1 MGHDHGP
8 RVVAGT
14 VSAAYRRRLAAA
26 ISVTG
31 VVLVV
36 QLVGAVLSNS
46 LALLSDSLH
55 MFVDTSGVALALV
68 AVTVAQR
75 EPTPQRTWGLYRVE
89 ILAALVNAML
99 LGAVGAFIAYQA
111 VRRIGD
117 PPDVRTG
124 PLLAAAL
131 LGLAANL
138 VGLFLLRG
146 GKDHSLNLRGAYLEV
161 LGDTMGSVA
170 AVATGLVIAASGWTL
185 VDPIASLVIVAMI
198 LPRAYLLLRDT
209 LQVLL
214 EATPRDLDLGAL
226 RTRLLEEPDI
236 DGVHDLHAWTVTS
249 GMPVLTAHLTV
260 TDAVIREGRLGPVL
274 DRVGTIVGD
283 DFDVRHSTI
292 QLEPAGHRAH
302 EYADHP

>member
-8 RVVAGT
+8 SAAGGT
-14 VSAAYRRRLAAA
+14 VSAAYRKRLALT

-36 QLVGAVLSNS
+36 QLIGALLSNS

-75 EPTPQRTWGLYRVE
+75 APTPGRTWGLYRVE
-89 ILAALVNAML
+89 ILAALVNAMM

-117 PPDVRTG
+117 PPDVKTA

-146 GKDHSLNLRGAYLEV
+146 GKEHSLNLRGAYLEV

-170 AVATGLVIAASGWTL
+170 AVGTGLIIAGTGWTL
-185 VDPIASLVIVAMI
+185 VDPIASLLIVALI

-209 LQVLL
+209 LHVLL
-214 EATPRDLDLGAL
+214 EATPRHLDLDEL
-226 RTRLLEEPDI
+226 RARLLAEPDI
-236 DGVHDLHAWTVTS
+236 AEVHDLHAWTVTS

-260 TDAVIREGRLGPVL
+260 TDAVIREGRIGPVL
-274 DRVGTIVGD
+274 DRVGAIVGE
-283 DFDVRHSTI
+283 DFDVRHSTF
-292 QLEPAGHRAH
+292 QLEPVGHRAH
-302 EYADHP
+302 EYADHA

>member
-8 RVVAGT
+8 TAAGGT
-14 VSAAYRRRLAAA
+14 VSAAYRKRLAIT

-36 QLVGAVLSNS
+36 QLVGALLSNS

-55 MFVDTSGVALALV
+55 MFVDTTGVALALV

-75 EPTPQRTWGLYRVE
+75 EPTPRRTWGLYRVE

-99 LGAVGAFIAYQA
+99 LGAIGAFIAYQA

-146 GKDHSLNLRGAYLEV
+146 GKDHSLNLKGAYLEV

-170 AVATGLVIAASGWTL
+170 AVATGVIIGTTGWAL
-185 VDPIASLVIVAMI
+185 ADPIASLLIVAMI
-198 LPRAYLLLRDT
+198 LPRAFLLLRDT
-209 LQVLL
+209 LHVLL
-214 EATPRDLDLGAL
+214 EATPRDLDLGEL
-226 RTRLLEEPDI
+226 RERLLAEPDI
-236 DGVHDLHAWTVTS
+236 IEVHDLHAWTVTS

-260 TDAVIREGRLGPVL
+260 TDAVVREGRIGPVL
-274 DRVGTIVGD
+274 DRVGAIVGD

-292 QLEPAGHRAH
+292 QLEPEGHRAH
-302 EYADHP
+302 EYADHA